1 MSHEQGYRILV
12 VEDDQKIAA
21 ILAEE
26 LERFGYEAVVAEDTG
41 RVKEV
46 FLATDPQLVLLD
58 INLPRY
64 DGFYWCRQLRA
75 LSKVLIIFISARTDD
90 MDQVRALENGGDD
103 YITKPFTLELVL
115 AKVRSAL
122 RRSFG
127 EYASLGDKS
136 DVISAGDLLLVRSQN
151 RIRYGGAELELTPK
165 EFRLLHCLAE
175 RADQIVSREELLE
188 TLWDDVDFVDDN
200 TLTVNVTRVRR
211 RLSELG
217 LPNAIQTRRGQGYSL
232 HVDGQVDGR

>member
-1 MSHEQGYRILV
+1 MRHELGYRIFI
-12 VEDDQKIAA
+12 VEDDEKIAT
-21 ILAEE
+21 ILSEE
-26 LERFGYEAVVAEDTG
+26 LQRFGYDAVVADDTG

-46 FLATDPQLVLLD
+46 FIATDPQLVLLD

-75 LSKVLIIFISARTDD
+75 ISKVPIIFISARTDD

-103 YITKPFTLELVL
+103 YITKPFNLELVL

-122 RRSFG
+122 RRAYG
-127 EYASLGDKS
+127 EYALRGES
-136 DVISAGDLLLVRSQN
+136 DVISVGELLLIRSQN
-151 RIRYGGAELELTPK
+151 RIRYGDSELELTPK
-165 EFRLLHCLAE
+165 EFRLLHCLAQ
-175 RADQIVSREELLE
+175 RAGQIVSREELLE

-211 RLSELG
+211 RLTEIG

-232 HVDGQVDGR
+232 QIEGR